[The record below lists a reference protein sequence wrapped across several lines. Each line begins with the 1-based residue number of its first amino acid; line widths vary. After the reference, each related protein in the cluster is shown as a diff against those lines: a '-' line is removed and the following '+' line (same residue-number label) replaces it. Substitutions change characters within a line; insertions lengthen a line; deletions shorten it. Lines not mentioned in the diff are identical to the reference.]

1 MPRGRKFK
9 LSVKKGMKRY
19 ANRKRRVVPGY
30 TFGTDL
36 MRAKCECYGTVYMVS
51 GSSNLLWTDSSASSL
66 NFATILGD
74 STSFTTNV
82 SIYQR
87 YKITG
92 ISIRFSPCVAPT
104 VISTSTSQG
113 VCPQACAVI
122 YPNYTGTD
130 LGTLP
135 IQNDRKLLFD
145 TIDVTYKQKF
155 WGFPDNFYD
164 SGGFGLGIWSRTL
177 GYNSQQGQISISQ
190 TGTATATA
198 NLVVCRYLVTMY
210 VLFADKNG

>member
-1 MPRGRKFK
+1 
-9 LSVKKGMKRY
+9 
-19 ANRKRRVVPGY
+19 
-30 TFGTDL
+30 

-92 ISIRFSPCVAPT
+92 ISVRLSPCVSPT
-104 VISTSTSQG
+104 LLSTSTSQG
-113 VCPQACAVI
+113 VCPQVCAVI

-130 LGTLP
+130 LGVLP
-135 IQNDRKLLFD
+135 IQNDRKLLL
-145 TIDVTYKQKF
+145 ILLIVLI
-155 WGFPDNFYD
+155 
-164 SGGFGLGIWSRTL
+164 SRSFGVS
-177 GYNSQQGQISISQ
+177 
-190 TGTATATA
+190 
-198 NLVVCRYLVTMY
+198 
-210 VLFADKNG
+210 